1 MKKDKKDKKEK
12 KEKKQNSLPS
22 VKKQE
27 KLIPETLPHTTPDND
42 PLSFAVTLIGGKWKL
57 RVLWALS
64 AKYGRRYGD
73 IKRDIPE
80 ITDMMLSQSL
90 RELTSDGLIKRT
102 QFQEIPPRVEYTLT
116 PLGAS
121 LLPVIE
127 NLRDWAA
134 GLQKQAK
141 R

>member
-1 MKKDKKDKKEK
+1 MKKDKKEK
-12 KEKKQNSLPS
+12 KEKKEKKQSSLSS
-22 VKKQE
+22 VKKEE
-27 KLIPETLPHTTPDND
+27 KLIPETLPHTSPDTE
-42 PLSFAVTLIGGKWKL
+42 PLAFAVSLIGGKWKL

-64 AKYGRRYGD
+64 AKSGRRYGD
-73 IKRDIPE
+73 IKRDVPD

-102 QFQEIPPRVEYTLT
+102 QFQEIPPRVEYALT
-116 PLGAS
+116 SLGAS
-121 LLPVIE
+121 LLPIIE

-134 GLQKQAK
+134 DLQKQAK